1 MDKAESAST
10 PQQFEQA
17 IKKLETVIAQMEQG
31 KLSLAD
37 SLAQYEQ
44 GIKLIREC
52 QTALDNAE
60 QTIKRLNETS
70 S

>member
-1 MDKAESAST
+1 
-10 PQQFEQA
+10 
-17 IKKLETVIAQMEQG
+17 MEQG